1 MRFLYLILICA
12 LFTSCWPSSMSFIDK
27 GSMPPEWKIF
37 FVQTLENTAPNTPL
51 SYSATLSEAIK
62 DGIQNSTQLSLGTS
76 PEDAQIELIGEII
89 NYSITPI
96 AMQEGDNAAQNRLSV
111 SVKIDFFITAPEED
125 KMSMTTSRFID
136 YDSNTDLSQVES
148 TLLEEVNV
156 QIVQDVVNK
165 LLSNW

>member
-1 MRFLYLILICA
+1 MVRA
-12 LFTSCWPSSMSFIDK
+12 GPSSVSFIDK
-27 GSMPPEWKIF
+27 GSMPPEWKF
-37 FVQTLENTAPNTPL
+37 FYVQTLDNTAPNTPL
-51 SYSATLSEAIK
+51 SYAAILSDAIK
-62 DGIQNSTQLSLGTS
+62 DGVQNSTQLTLATDQS
-76 PEDAQIELIGEII
+76 EAQIEMIGEIS

-125 KMSMTTSRFID
+125 KMTLITTRFID